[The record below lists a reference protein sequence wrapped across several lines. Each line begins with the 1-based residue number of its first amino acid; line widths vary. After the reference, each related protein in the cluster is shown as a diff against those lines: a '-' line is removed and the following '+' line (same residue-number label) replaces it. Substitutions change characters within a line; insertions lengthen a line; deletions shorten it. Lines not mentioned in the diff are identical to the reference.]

1 MTIARHH
8 ASNEVIS
15 VRWEPSRDDVFFRIV
30 MGLFS
35 AKFLSGAGILLAS
48 YDPSDDTELP
58 NELPWTAG
66 LPAHVTYP
74 RSLSA

>member
-8 ASNEVIS
+8 TSNEVIS
-15 VRWEPSRDDVFFRIV
+15 VAWEPSRDDVFFRIV
-30 MGLFS
+30 SGLFPS
-35 AKFLSGAGILLAS
+35 KFTSGAGILLAS
-48 YDPSDDTELP
+48 YDLSDDTESP

-66 LPAHVTYP
+66 LPAHVICP